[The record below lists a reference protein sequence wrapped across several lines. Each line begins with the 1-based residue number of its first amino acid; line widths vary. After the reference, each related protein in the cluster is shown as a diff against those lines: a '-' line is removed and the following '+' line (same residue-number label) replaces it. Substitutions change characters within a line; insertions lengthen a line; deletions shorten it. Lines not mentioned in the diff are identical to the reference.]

1 MIKEIRNVEFCCPE
15 CRIIKN
21 INVEMD
27 EFIEQEIAQFDFECQ
42 CGCKFK
48 YQYDNVSYRNEMSA
62 YKNKHTMFIRDEVGR
77 IQSSIINRQS
87 KTQAS
92 H

>member
-48 YQYDNVSYRNEMSA
+48 YQYDNDNIHH
-62 YKNKHTMFIRDEVGR
+62 KIHKHIHKHNYQPFP
-77 IQSSIINRQS
+77 
-87 KTQAS
+87 
-92 H
+92 